1 MERSLLLQF
10 VPRTWI
16 TLDSDASWYL
26 LRCSVRYSTISY
38 YYTAC
43 RVVKHFNQ
51 WRIYNKSRLYKTIPG
66 FKILLFISKN
76 KVNYIF
82 DIMAFTTFG
91 QILND
96 SVLPCVSL
104 IFNDELIA
112 KWILK
117 IKMGLFK
124 LATSWFA

>member
-1 MERSLLLQF
+1 M
-10 VPRTWI
+10 
-16 TLDSDASWYL
+16 
-26 LRCSVRYSTISY
+26 RYSTISY

-51 WRIYNKSRLYKTIPG
+51 WRIYNKSRLYKTISG

-117 IKMGLFK
+117 IKMGLLK